1 MKRNRV
7 GLGGVFL
14 LCGLSASCLAA
25 DIQIAGMIIDQTV
38 SRVGRMFYDDLSSDM
53 EIPDNIVSVVV
64 NERPDPFL
72 GNIISIE
79 VDENVVYEDRIGSR
93 MLGLDE
99 KVQAAKSVIQ
109 SVFQQKIDIQK
120 QLERK

>member
-1 MKRNRV
+1 MKRNRISV
-7 GLGGVFL
+7 LIWFL
-14 LCGLSASCLAA
+14 LLGLSVPCFAS
-25 DIQIAGMIIDQTV
+25 DIQIAGMIIDQTI
-38 SRVGRMFYDDLSSDM
+38 SRVGRIFYEDLSSDL

-93 MLGLDE
+93 VLGIDE
-99 KVQAAKSVIQ
+99 KVQAAKSVVQ
-109 SVFQQKIDIQK
+109 NVFQQKIDIQK

>member
-79 VDENVVYEDRIGSR
+79 VDENLVYEDRIGSR

>member
-1 MKRNRV
+1 MKRNRISV
-7 GLGGVFL
+7 LIWFL
-14 LCGLSASCLAA
+14 LLGLSVPCFAS
-25 DIQIAGMIIDQTV
+25 DIQIAGMIIDQTI
-38 SRVGRMFYDDLSSDM
+38 SRVGRIFYEDLSSDL

-99 KVQAAKSVIQ
+99 KVQTAKSVVQ
-109 SVFQQKIDIQK
+109 NVFQQKIDIQK

>member
-1 MKRNRV
+1 MNYALKCTV
-7 GLGGVFL
+7 VFL
-14 LCGLSASCLAA
+14 LFFIMSFSCFSA
-25 DIQIAGMIIDQTV
+25 DIQIAGMIIDQTI
-38 SRVGRMFYDDLSSDM
+38 SRVGRVFYEDLSSDM
-53 EIPDNIVSVVV
+53 EIPEAIVSVVI

-79 VDENVVYEDRIGSR
+79 VDENVVYEDRIGSKI
-93 MLGLDE
+93 LGLDE

-109 SVFQQKIDIQK
+109 SVFQQKIEMQK

>member
-1 MKRNRV
+1 MKRNRISV
-7 GLGGVFL
+7 LIWFL
-14 LCGLSASCLAA
+14 LLGLSAPCFAS

-38 SRVGRMFYDDLSSDM
+38 SRVGRMFYEDLSSDL

-93 MLGLDE
+93 VLGIDE
-99 KVQAAKSVIQ
+99 KVQAAKSVVQ
-109 SVFQQKIDIQK
+109 NVFQQKIDIQK